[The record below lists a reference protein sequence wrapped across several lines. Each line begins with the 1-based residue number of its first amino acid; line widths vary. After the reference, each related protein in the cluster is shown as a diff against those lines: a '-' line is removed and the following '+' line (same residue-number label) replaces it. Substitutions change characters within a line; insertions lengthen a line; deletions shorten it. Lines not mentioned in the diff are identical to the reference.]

1 MFPVIVGLTLHNKAI
16 RLILIFSLSSKR
28 RNLQTEGKLTKQLKD
43 AKHTTRK
50 HESMATAI

>member
-16 RLILIFSLSSKR
+16 HLIIIFSLSSKR

-43 AKHTTRK
+43 AKTYNEKT
-50 HESMATAI
+50 